1 MNTQENNI
9 LTIAEILDLYVNG
22 DIVPAG
28 TARKCYMSEDH
39 KRKNIISW
47 IHDGELKNQAL
58 LRGMSMTSA
67 KRDLLQNRSLLG

>member
-1 MNTQENNI
+1 MNTQENKI
-9 LTIAEILDLYVNG
+9 HTIGEILDMYVNG

-28 TARKCYMSEDH
+28 TARQCYMNDEH

-47 IHDGELKNQAL
+47 IHDSELKNQAL
-58 LRGMSMTSA
+58 LRGMAKTSA